1 MGDNTKKQQHNTSSS
16 LDISKTVTEANT
28 FVDMLEG
35 DGDAIPTQSYFD
47 YPSSK
52 SKNDEEN
59 NSDDGD
65 KRDSS
70 SVSGGRANANES
82 RSQGRIGVGNGGTN
96 SELSSRRSSDK
107 GVQVKTPSNLI
118 PISRYDAS
126 TITRGQ
132 RTRRPPSSSSAGVG
146 SSEETKTNDDNAIID
161 ESKLQ
166 RTGRRNGE
174 EEQQEVVASVQRS
187 IDGFP
192 PAYPDS
198 DRVANQ
204 APSESVSSIFAFFL
218 FCFLSRSTTTSSN
231 PHSHDFLSLSLS
243 LSSFHFSFQVSC
255 RTSQLDIH

>member
-1 MGDNTKKQQHNTSSS
+1 MGDKTQKQQHNTSSSS

-35 DGDAIPTQSYFD
+35 DAGDAIPTQSYFD

-70 SVSGGRANANES
+70 SVSGGRANT
-82 RSQGRIGVGNGGTN
+82 RSQGRTGVGNGGTN
-96 SELSSRRSSDK
+96 SEPSSRRSDK

-132 RTRRPPSSSSAGVG
+132 RTRRPPSSSSSAGVG

-204 APSESVSSIFAFFL
+204 APSESVSSIFAFSFM
-218 FCFLSRSTTTSSN
+218 
-231 PHSHDFLSLSLS
+231 LSLYPPPPLPYHHQPKLS
-243 LSSFHFSFQVSC
+243 
-255 RTSQLDIH
+255 